1 MAFWSGAWG
10 TMKVL
15 NSDTEGPPLEN
26 KRPGFRRLAIISLIV
41 CALLAALLVELK
53 TSWLQARLL
62 AAAARRATY
71 SVEPGPSPSVLYPA
85 SAPYTDRLG
94 YSRLPVFLAG
104 LNRAGYEVTAQARA
118 SSFSERLSKLGLF
131 PIYREKPQ
139 AGLRILD
146 WSGRPLFTSPH
157 PGRAYA
163 RFEDIP
169 PVVVQSLLFIE
180 NRAILDAGSPHQ
192 NPAVEWNRLAGAV
205 LDLGIS
211 AVDRNHK
218 VSGGSTLATQMEK
231 IRYSPQGRTA
241 SIREKFRQMVS
252 ASLRAYQDGEDTVAA
267 RRSIVR
273 DYINSLPLAASAGY
287 GEVYGLGDGLWAWYG
302 ADFAATNEALR
313 LGGQATPEQ
322 ALAFRRTLSLLLAV
336 NSPGESLISDPGSLS
351 ARTDSYLRLLAK
363 AGIVSASLRDQALAA
378 RAGILRQAPPAEPV
392 SFVERKGADAIRG
405 NLASLLGLESNYTLD
420 RLDLQVHATLDRAA
434 QETVT
439 GMLQQFHDP
448 EVAAQNGLIG
458 ERLLDPDSA
467 GAVIYSFTLYE
478 RGNGVNLLRVQ
489 TDSYD
494 QPLSMNEGTKLELGS
509 TAKLR
514 TLANYLLVV
523 RDLHEQFSGMSPE
536 ELDAERSAAADPITQ
551 WAADYLREAPDKSLP
566 GMLQAAMGR
575 TYSASPK
582 ESFYTGGGL
591 HYFSNFQPEDNV
603 RVLAVSEGLERSV
616 NLVFVRLMRDIV
628 RYYIARLPEASPEI
642 LQNPRDPARR
652 IYLSRFADL
661 EGREFLERF
670 YRLHEGED
678 PAAALAALSK
688 GRRVHPLEK
697 WLLEYRVQHPQARLA
712 EIQEAGAGKRQE
724 VYAWL
729 FSDRFRGDAQNNRI
743 RIVLEREAF
752 KEIHKVWKS
761 LGFPFASLVPSYATA
776 IGSSGD
782 NPEALAE
789 LAGVIL
795 NGGVR
800 YPAVRIEELHFAEG
814 TPVDTTIGPKRKPGE
829 RVMPPEVAAVL
840 RQEMFNV
847 VEKGTARRAFGSVV
861 LSDGRVI
868 PVGGKTGTGDNRIQF
883 VQSNGQRTGSK
894 AMNRTATFVFIIGD
908 RFYGTITA
916 YVPGAEAGDY
926 AFTSALPAQAFKAL
940 ALAFRPLIE
949 EAAEPQTI
957 R

>member
-1 MAFWSGAWG
+1 MTGLDSA
-10 TMKVL
+10 
-15 NSDTEGPPLEN
+15 TENPRLEN
-26 KRPGFRRLAIISLIV
+26 RRPSFKRLAIISLIL
-41 CALLAALLVELK
+41 CALLAAVLTELK

-62 AAAARRATY
+62 ASAARRATY
-71 SVEPGPSPSVLYPA
+71 SVGPGPSPSVRYPA

-94 YSRLPVFLAG
+94 YSRLPAMLAG
-104 LNRAGYEVTAQARA
+104 LNRAGYEVTSQARA
-118 SSFSERLSKLGLF
+118 SSFSERLSKLGLY

-146 WSGRPLFTSPH
+146 WRGSPLFTSPH

-192 NPAVEWNRLAGAV
+192 NPAVEWSRLAGAV

-211 AVDRNHK
+211 AVDHNHK

-231 IRYSPQGRTA
+231 IRYSPEGRTA
-241 SIREKFRQMVS
+241 SVGEKLRQMVS

-267 RRSIVR
+267 RRNIVR

-287 GEVYGLGDGLWAWYG
+287 GEVSGLGDGLWAWYG
-302 ADFAATNEALR
+302 ADFAAVNQLLLDPAL
-313 LGGQATPEQ
+313 LAGQATPAQ

-336 NSPGESLISDPGSLS
+336 NSPGDYLISDPGSLA

-363 AGIVSASLRDQALAA
+363 TGIISAQLRDRALAA
-378 RAGILRQAPPAEPV
+378 KAGILRQAPPPTPV
-392 SFVERKGADAIRG
+392 SFVERKGVDAIRS
-405 NLASLLGLESNYTLD
+405 NLASLLGLDSNYAMD
-420 RLDLQVHATLDRAA
+420 RLDLQVHATLDRPA
-434 QETVT
+434 QEAVT

-448 EVAAQNGLIG
+448 GEAAKNGLIG
-458 ERLLDPDSA
+458 ERLLTPESA

-514 TLANYLLVV
+514 TLANYLLIV
-523 RDLHEQFSGMSPE
+523 RDLHDQFSGMSAE
-536 ELDAERSAAADPITQ
+536 ELDAARSAAADPITQ
-551 WAADYLREAPDKSLP
+551 WAADYLRETPDKDLS
-566 GMLQAAMGR
+566 GMLQAALGR
-575 TYSASPK
+575 TYSASPA
-582 ESFYTGGGL
+582 ESFFTGGGL
-591 HYFSNFQPEDNV
+591 HLFSNFEREDNV
-603 RVLAVSEGLERSV
+603 KVLAVSEAIERSV
-616 NLVFVRLMRDIV
+616 NLVFVRLLRDIV
-628 RYYIARLPEASPEI
+628 RYYIARLPDASPEI
-642 LQNPRDPARR
+642 LQNPRDPARKV
-652 IYLSRFADL
+652 YLSRFADM

-670 YRLHEGED
+670 YREHEGED
-678 PAAALAALSK
+678 PAAALAALPK
-688 GRRVHPLEK
+688 GRRVHPLER
-697 WLLEYRVQHPQARLA
+697 WLLEYRVQHPQAKLA
-712 EIQEAGAGKRQE
+712 EIQDAGAAQRQE

-729 FSDRFRGDAQNNRI
+729 FKDRFRGDAQNNRI

-752 KEIHKVWKS
+752 KEIYKVWKS

-782 NPEALAE
+782 NPDALAE
-789 LAGVIL
+789 LAGIIL
-795 NGGVR
+795 NDGVR
-800 YPAVRIEELHFAEG
+800 YPAARIDELHFAEG
-814 TPVDTTIGPKRKPGE
+814 TPVDTTVEPKRKPGE
-829 RVMPPEVAAVL
+829 RVMPPEVASVL
-840 RQEMFNV
+840 RQEMFKV

-861 LSDGRVI
+861 LSDGKVI

-894 AMNRTATFVFIIGD
+894 VMNRTATFVFIIGD
-908 RFYGTITA
+908 RFFGTITA
-916 YVPGAEAGDY
+916 YVPGEVAGDY
-926 AFTSALPAQAFKAL
+926 GFTSALPAQAFKAL
-940 ALAFRPLIE
+940 APAFRPLIE
-949 EAAEPQTI
+949 EAAKPQTN